1 MTAGVLPLREVPR
14 GILVTRQKWV
24 SPTLITVLLELDATV
39 TPGGYAV
46 VLEDPEGGQTKPLT
60 LTVAK

>member
-1 MTAGVLPLREVPR
+1 MKFKVTKNGGNTILKLGVR
-14 GILVTRQKWV
+14 K
-24 SPTLITVLLELDATV
+24 LDATV